1 MKFLQSTVLVMSL
14 ACILATV
21 PANAATQTR
30 KFSTT
35 GARLCT
41 LSIPDPNAKARPKAT
56 GFRNEGTT
64 SVFVICG
71 FDSNPGQSQVS
82 VTESPDDPTLIALMF
97 SSFDGRPH
105 SFPCT
110 GVNSWPA
117 GGDAAPMQYVQ
128 KMVSIDPPSDPFAY
142 VEADWR
148 PFDFGAFNH
157 IPTSGTFSVTCLLPP
172 GAAILF
178 GGVVGTEDVGN

>member
-1 MKFLQSTVLVMSL
+1 MKLLQTMRLPVLLACSL
-14 ACILATV
+14 AV
-21 PANAATQTR
+21 MPAHAVTQTR

-64 SVFVICG
+64 NVFVICG
-71 FDSNPGQSQVS
+71 FDSNPGQSEVS
-82 VTESPDDPTLIALMF
+82 ATESPGDPSFIALMF
-97 SSFDGRPH
+97 SSFDGQPH

-110 GVNSWPA
+110 GVNSWPG

-128 KMVSIDPPSDPFAY
+128 KIVVIDPPNDPFTY

-148 PFDFGAFNH
+148 PPDFG
-157 IPTSGTFSVTCLLPP
+157 SVTH
-172 GAAILF
+172 GSSD
-178 GGVVGTEDVGN
+178 E